1 MAVTITAQMVKE
13 LRDKTSAGMN
23 ECKKALVDNNG
34 DMQAAVEA
42 LRKAG
47 IAKAENRQDR
57 ATKEGVIC
65 IAGDAKA
72 AVMLEVL
79 CETDFVAKN
88 EQFLAF
94 AGDAAKRAF
103 EKSSGNADVTE
114 LAQKQEAE
122 EIGALFAKFGEKMT
136 IRRAIRME
144 AQDGNVIAPYL
155 YGNGKIGL
163 LVEIGGEF
171 DDALKHDICMHIA
184 AFKPLYVRSS
194 EIPAEAIAKEKEI
207 NAAQLAEQNKPA
219 AMIEKI
225 LMGKIN
231 KWFAEVCL
239 VNQPWIKDEK
249 SSLAKLFPKV
259 NVIRFARWAAG
270 EEN

>member
-23 ECKKALVDNNG
+23 ECKKALVENNG

-65 IAGDAKA
+65 VSGEGQA

-88 EQFLAF
+88 EQFLEF
-94 AGDAAKRAF
+94 ANGAAKRTFDAT
-103 EKSSGNADVTE
+103 SGNGDVTE
-114 LAQKQEAE
+114 KARTQEAE
-122 EIGALFAKFGEKMT
+122 ELGALFAKFGEKMM
-136 IRRAIRME
+136 IRRAVRFE

-163 LVEIGGEF
+163 
-171 DDALKHDICMHIA
+171 KHDICMHIA
-184 AFKPLYVRSS
+184 AFKPMYVRSS
-194 EIPAEAIAKEKEI
+194 EIPEAAIAKEKEI
-207 NAAQLAEQNKPA
+207 NAAQLLEQGKPA
-219 AMIEKI
+219 AMVEKI
-225 LMGKIN
+225 LNGKIH
-231 KWFAEVCL
+231 KWFSEVCL
-239 VNQPWIKDEK
+239 VDQPWIKNDK
-249 SSLAKLFPKV
+249 SSLSKLYPKV
-259 NVIRFARWAAG
+259 NVVRFARWVAG
-270 EEN
+270 EEESK